1 MRQYRGMVKFE
12 DDCDIQRWVYGDKCT
27 VEGKVY
33 IILDDAEFCHYGNR
47 TTISDTDLYIT
58 GFIEVRPDTVGQSTG
73 LKDKNGKEIW
83 EGDIVEYDYE
93 FLDDKQRQ
101 AVHWSTDG
109 YWIPLVVVEYGYN
122 AIDSYHKNTFE
133 IIGTIHDKEG

>member
-1 MRQYRGMVKFE
+1 MNREIKFRAW
-12 DDCDIQRWVYGDKCT
+12 DT
-27 VEGKVY
+27 VENEMIENLQDRCGLSADLKCCNH
-33 IILDDAEFCHYGNR
+33 IIEQY
-47 TTISDTDLYIT
+47 
-58 GFIEVRPDTVGQSTG
+58 TG

-133 IIGTIHDKEG
+133 IIGTIHDKEESSEHS